1 MAIAIWLAQLLRRYL
16 LLWVWSLVWRGWRR
30 PLEAHDLPALPP
42 GLTQS
47 DARLAAELWWSD
59 GEKANRRSIVGL
71 TWRFHRREF
80 LAGIAMSSC
89 YGLCNVV
96 LRPLLLKLTIEQV
109 AAGVAPLRS
118 VGLIC
123 AIGASLLFEG
133 VCAGASRHML
143 SDRLFS
149 AVFGMAR
156 RRRSCSA
163 RRFVSGSAWAA
174 GRCRRAR

>member
-96 LRPLLLKLTIEQV
+96 LRPLLLKLTIEQE
-109 AAGVAPLRS
+109 RS
-118 VGLIC
+118 GDEIR
-123 AIGASLLFEG
+123 E
-133 VCAGASRHML
+133 
-143 SDRLFS
+143 
-149 AVFGMAR
+149 R
-156 RRRSCSA
+156 RREGAITRARERARESA
-163 RRFVSGSAWAA
+163 RESEERE
-174 GRCRRAR
+174 RREEE